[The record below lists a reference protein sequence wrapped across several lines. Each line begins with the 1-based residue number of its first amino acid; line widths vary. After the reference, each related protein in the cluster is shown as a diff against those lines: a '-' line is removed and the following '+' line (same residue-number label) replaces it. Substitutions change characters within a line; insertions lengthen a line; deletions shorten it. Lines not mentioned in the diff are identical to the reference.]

1 MGYNTCQ
8 MNNIPK
14 KRWIKGAIAVIVYLL
29 WVLWVGNFW
38 LLLGLPIVFDIYIT
52 KKVPWDFWKRTKDG
66 KRPGCIVEWADALLF
81 ALGAVYIINLF
92 LFQNYKIP
100 TSSLEKSLLVGDY
113 LFVSKLSYGPRMPNT
128 PLAFPLV
135 QNTFPVTNSKS
146 YIEWPQWDYKRIKGF
161 GKVKHNDIVV
171 FNFPAGDTIAFLRQ
185 NPDYY
190 NLAREIGTYM
200 AAQNPALLRGRTF
213 ENAYTRNQ
221 FLISLGK
228 REIENNPQAYGEV
241 MTRPVD
247 RRENY
252 VKRCVAM
259 PGDTFEIRHNQIY
272 INGQKVEN
280 PKGIQHIYHI
290 ITDGTLL
297 SESFFEKFGISNDDK
312 VEGGSAPH
320 YYLPL
325 TEEKAAQLKS
335 VSTIKQVVMDEMQA
349 DSSGMAV
356 FPYSADYP
364 WSRDNFGP
372 LVMPQKGATVSID
385 AKNIVLYDRIITSYE
400 GNKLEVKGT
409 SVYIN
414 GAPATSYTFKMD
426 YYFMMGDNRH
436 KSADSRYWGFVP
448 EDHVVGKPL
457 LVWLS
462 LDKDKS
468 FPANIRWSRLF
479 KWVANEQ

>member
-1 MGYNTCQ
+1 MKD
-8 MNNIPK
+8 IPR

-29 WVLWVGNFW
+29 WVIWIGNYW
-38 LLLGLPIVFDIYIT
+38 LLLGLPIVFDIYVT

-66 KRPGCIVEWADALLF
+66 KRPGCVVEWADALLF
-81 ALGAVYIINLF
+81 ALGAVYLINLF
-92 LFQNYKIP
+92 FFQNYKIP

-146 YIEWPQWDYKRIKGF
+146 YFEWPQWDYKRIKGF
-161 GKVKHNDIVV
+161 GNVKRDDIVV
-171 FNFPAGDTIAFLRQ
+171 FNFPAGDTIAFLVQ

-190 NLAREIGTYM
+190 NLTKDIGIAK
-200 AAQNPALLRGRTF
+200 AAQDPSLVSGRKF
-213 ENAYTRNQ
+213 ENAYSRNQ
-221 FLISLGK
+221 FFMSLGK
-228 REIENNPQAYGEV
+228 QEVAQRSNEFGEI

-252 VKRCVAM
+252 VKRCVAL
-259 PGDTFEIRHNQIY
+259 PGDTFEIRHNQIF
-272 INGQKVEN
+272 INGKAVEN

-290 ITDGTLL
+290 KTDGTLL
-297 SESFFEKFGISNDDK
+297 SDNFFEKFGISNDDK
-312 VEGGSAPH
+312 REGGSAPH

-325 TEEKAAQLKS
+325 TEEKAAQLRS
-335 VSTIKQVVMDEMQA
+335 IGTVKQLVMDEMQP
-349 DSSGMAV
+349 DSLGMSV
-356 FPYSADYP
+356 FPYSPDYP

-372 LVMPQKGATVSID
+372 LCIPGKGVTVNID

-400 GNKLEVKGT
+400 GNKLQVKDNT
-409 SVYIN
+409 VYIN
-414 GAPATSYTFKMD
+414 GTPATSYTFKMD

-468 FPANIRWSRLF
+468 FPASVRWSRLF